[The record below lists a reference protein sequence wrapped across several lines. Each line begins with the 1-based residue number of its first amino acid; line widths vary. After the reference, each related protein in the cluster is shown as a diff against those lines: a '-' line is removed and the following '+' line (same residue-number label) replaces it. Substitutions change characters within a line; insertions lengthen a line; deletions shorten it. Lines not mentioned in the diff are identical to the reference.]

1 VRGVGAYG
9 LYDEASHGAK
19 PLVVFDRPVYF
30 AFDVFF
36 ILRSDAPS
44 VRYRVDTDEAE
55 ARPFLLWP
63 DRDDSPAP
71 RHAARRMFRSLTK
84 ALRKG

>member
-1 VRGVGAYG
+1 MSVSWDDRQRVNLAI
-9 LYDEASHGAK
+9 AST
-19 PLVVFDRPVYF
+19 PTRP
-30 AFDVFF
+30 
-36 ILRSDAPS
+36 
-44 VRYRVDTDEAE
+44 E

-63 DRDDSPAP
+63 DRDDSPEP